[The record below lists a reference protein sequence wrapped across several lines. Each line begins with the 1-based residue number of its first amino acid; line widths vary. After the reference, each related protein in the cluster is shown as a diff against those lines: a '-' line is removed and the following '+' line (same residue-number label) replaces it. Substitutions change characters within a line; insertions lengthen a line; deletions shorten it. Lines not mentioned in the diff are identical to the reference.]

1 MTGERHFVVKI
12 DISSM
17 AADKDNPGHSL
28 HYSDFNVNAPLLMEP
43 SYDTLEQAAE
53 RAKDLMKNGRGEEI
67 EVDLPNGQHY
77 KGPRYFYYTTK
88 G

>member
-1 MTGERHFVVKI
+1 MATERHFVVKV

-28 HYSDFNVNAPLLMEP
+28 HYSDLKVNAPMPMEP

-53 RAKDLMKNGRGEEI
+53 RTRTLMATGRGEEI